1 MCKWYDGF
9 TFDNKNEMFNPWSI
23 TCYLQWS
30 RLKPYWAN
38 SSSNSLVGELIR
50 QGGNELKT
58 DFEKLLAGDSV
69 RRQVNEFVS
78 YRTLRYDSNAVWSLL
93 LATGYLRVAGHDD
106 NWDSLELALTNLE
119 VRMAFDALVR
129 EWFVAERGSYN
140 DFVKALLA
148 CDSVSMEEYLSD
160 LATGVMSSFDSGVRP
175 SRRLPERFWHGLV
188 LGLIVEL
195 RGRNEVRSNP
205 QSGMGRCDV
214 LLAPLDGPDGKDLA
228 FVIEFKVFDKRRGE
242 KTLKDTV
249 TSACQQIEQKGYAT
263 TLAERSIL
271 TSRIRYLG
279 IGFRGQEVKVDEGA
293 LHPQY

>member
-1 MCKWYDGF
+1 
-9 TFDNKNEMFNPWSI
+9 
-23 TCYLQWS
+23 
-30 RLKPYWAN
+30 
-38 SSSNSLVGELIR
+38 
-50 QGGNELKT
+50 
-58 DFEKLLAGDSV
+58 
-69 RRQVNEFVS
+69 
-78 YRTLRYDSNAVWSLL
+78 
-93 LATGYLRVAGHDD
+93 
-106 NWDSLELALTNLE
+106 
-119 VRMAFDALVR
+119 MAFDALVR

-195 RGRNEVRSNP
+195 RGRYEVRSNP
-205 QSGMGRCDV
+205 QSGMGRRDV

-279 IGFRGQEVKVDEGA
+279 IGFRGQEVKVEEGA
-293 LHPQY
+293 LPPQY